1 MKILLAPDSFKG
13 SLSSKDVCNA
23 LKEGIK
29 RAIDAEILDVPIA
42 DGGEGT
48 VEAMVVSAG
57 GRIIDVDVTGPL
69 GEKVRA
75 YYGILND
82 GTAVIEMAAS
92 SGLYLVPD
100 DKRNP
105 LFTTTYGVGE
115 VIKAALD
122 NGCRNFII
130 GVGGSSTNDGG
141 AGMAQALGV
150 KLLSKDGN
158 SIQYGGG
165 NLDKLVSID
174 LTTID
179 KRIYESKFTVA
190 SDVDNPLCGERGAS
204 YVYGPQKGAT
214 PEMVELLDKNLRHY
228 ADIVEKAIGKDIS
241 EYPGAGAAGGLGFG
255 LMAFLNA
262 NLRPGIEIVMEV
274 AKMEEKIKSSDIVIT
289 GEGNTDYQTAFGKA
303 PAGIAKLAK
312 KYRKPVII
320 LSGGLG
326 RNYKDLYK
334 IGVTSL
340 FSIVDRPMTLKDAI
354 INTEEL
360 IKNRIEDIMR
370 TLIVFVQS

>member
-29 RAIDAEILDVPIA
+29 RAIDAEILEVPIA

-57 GRIIDVDVTGPL
+57 GRIIGVDVTGPL
-69 GEKVRA
+69 GERVRA

-92 SGLYLVPD
+92 SGLYLVPE

-158 SIQYGGG
+158 NIQYGGG

-174 LTTID
+174 LTNID

-214 PEMVELLDKNLRHY
+214 PEMVDLLDKNLRHY
-228 ADIVEKAIGKDIS
+228 ADIVEKAIGKDMS

-312 KYRKPVII
+312 KYQKPVII

-340 FSIVDRPMTLKDAI
+340 FSIVDRPMTLKDAM